1 MFLTHKEVEQ
11 VESIRNNIELMG
23 ALNRCVDSYYYHLN
37 SFRIVCEHFGISEDD
52 GIKFMQGYST
62 KEILDKIR
70 VGMSNEGFSKD
81 VIDYDI
87 QDIYEFYSICRN
99 LTMLLSNR
107 AYAYVLVID
116 LGLYGCEN
124 LKKGKCY

>member
-1 MFLTHKEVEQ
+1 M
-11 VESIRNNIELMG
+11 
-23 ALNRCVDSYYYHLN
+23 
-37 SFRIVCEHFGISEDD
+37 
-52 GIKFMQGYST
+52 IKFIQVYST
-62 KEILDKIR
+62 KEILDKIK
-70 VGMSNEGFSKD
+70 VIISNQLFSKD

-107 AYAYVLVID
+107 AYKYVLVVD